1 MIYLIG
7 SGGHGKVVLDA
18 LLALHCEVEV
28 LDADAS
34 RTGERL
40 LGRTI
45 VREEKVFS
53 LLKPPAE
60 FFVAIGDGSSRRRIA
75 ERWEAA
81 GHRLVR
87 IVHPLA
93 HIGGSAVV
101 SEGAVVMAGAIVQ
114 AGARIGRGAI
124 VNTGATVDH
133 DCRIG
138 EFAHIAPGA
147 HLAGGVEVGAGAWVG
162 IGATAIEG
170 IIIGPRAVVGAGS
183 VVVDD
188 LPADAVAYG
197 NPCRVVRQIGRGP

>member
-18 LLALHCEVEV
+18 LLALRCEVEV
-28 LDADAS
+28 LDADAG
-34 RTGERL
+34 RVGELL
-40 LGRTI
+40 LGRKI
-45 VREEKVFS
+45 AREEKVLA

-60 FFVAIGDGSSRRRIA
+60 FLVAIGDGSSRRRVA

-87 IVHPLA
+87 VLHPLA
-93 HIGGSAVV
+93 HVGSTAEVA
-101 SEGAVVMAGAIVQ
+101 EGAVVMAGAIVQ

-124 VNTGATVDH
+124 VNTGASVDH
-133 DCRIG
+133 DCRVG
-138 EFAHIAPGA
+138 DFAHIAPGA
-147 HLAGGVEVGAGAWVG
+147 HLAGGVEVGAGAWIG

-188 LPADAVAYG
+188 LPADVVAYG
-197 NPCRVVRQIGRGP
+197 NPCRVVRRIGRGS